1 MMTLWERFKGWV
13 REWFIHDSAAKS
25 GVTISMPSPPQ
36 APPALPAP
44 AAPAPA
50 APAAPAPAAPATVVL
65 PANNNNPVQAT
76 LSTAENVVK
85 LLGTAVSAL
94 KTSGLLGGGNSRTS
108 LPALSNEPIDTDS
121 SSSDGG
127 TSSEPDFINDSS
139 DVVD

>member
-1 MMTLWERFKGWV
+1 MMTLWERFRGWI

-36 APPALPAP
+36 TPPALPAP

-50 APAAPAPAAPATVVL
+50 APAPAPAPAAPAPVLL
-65 PANNNNPVQAT
+65 PANNPVQAT

-94 KTSGLLGGGNSRTS
+94 KSSGLLGGGNSRTS
-108 LPALSNEPIDTDS
+108 LPALSNDSADTDT
-121 SSSDGG
+121 SSSDEG
-127 TSSEPDFINDSS
+127 SSIEPDFINDSS
-139 DVVD
+139 DVID